1 MQAMQTIGAQQAA
14 GRALR
19 PVPQHKPPETGL
31 RTQRI
36 EITGQQ
42 IVRLA
47 NGGGLLALGTRAVPI
62 TGNSAVP
69 SMALLRALAAE
80 NVRAA
85 ATLLTMAGN
94 TGVGGQRVQ
103 MDETTRFESRPGEF
117 TGRMYDRMPD
127 GSWQAREGGY
137 VGFAVEMGFRVL
149 SEEELRNLR
158 APITTPALP
167 PSNTNPPPLPVQ
179 GNDREGTVLPGAP
192 AAPPTMPTIESYPAE
207 QMRLDDLIMQSNRDN
222 NRVQADQR
230 YRDNPSL
237 QDPSRLAGTRVP
249 GAGTWGYPDQPR
261 TPGTGTGYQEQLQ
274 GVPYGLELNVGGQ
287 IDNAGNISGGAWLD
301 GYEVRDGQV
310 VLVDRKDW
318 TESYAE
324 FASREQFKQDKV
336 LEEALRQRNAAE
348 GTGARIEWQ
357 FSNKDAAIKIRDVL
371 DAAGYTDIDVVVVP
385 KK

>member
-167 PSNTNPPPLPVQ
+167 PGNTSPPPLPVR
-179 GNDREGTVLPGAP
+179 GRDGDNGTPGYMATP
-192 AAPPTMPTIESYPAE
+192 PAVGTPGMAAAPPVMV
-207 QMRLDDLIMQSNRDN
+207 DDLITESRIVGPLPPGQVPVGGNGGPGSWVQVEETMSASARDHQAAATGAPPGSGYAVTNPNTGKEVVFDGYSNGALIDAKDRYAQFINKDGSGFNEWFRGQDGLRDEAI
-222 NRVQADQR
+222 R
-230 YRDNPSL
+230 
-237 QDPSRLAGTRVP
+237 
-249 GAGTWGYPDQPR
+249 
-261 TPGTGTGYQEQLQ
+261 QEQAAN
-274 GVPYGLELNVGGQ
+274 GAPVEWRFSDKNTGKFFESWMTENGF
-287 IDNAGNISGGAWLD
+287 NI
-301 GYEVRDGQV
+301 RV
-310 VLVDRKDW
+310 V
-318 TESYAE
+318 Y
-324 FASREQFKQDKV
+324 
-336 LEEALRQRNAAE
+336 
-348 GTGARIEWQ
+348 
-357 FSNKDAAIKIRDVL
+357 
-371 DAAGYTDIDVVVVP
+371 P
-385 KK
+385 KE